1 MSPKFKSLI
10 LVLALAT
17 TVSTSF
23 ANPKSTR
30 SDDPNSSIKASFK
43 KDFKTATILSV
54 DNTNQFTKVT
64 FAMNG
69 GVLFAFYSG
78 SGELMAV
85 TRNILSSQLPMTLA
99 NSLKTKYGD
108 YWITDLFE
116 IDAEA
121 GNYYYIT
128 LENADRRIVL
138 RSIGIDSWETFDI
151 QRKEKAL

>member
-1 MSPKFKSLI
+1 MSPKFKVLI
-10 LVLALAT
+10 LALALAT

-30 SDDPNSSIKASFK
+30 SDDPNSSVKASFK

-64 FAMNG
+64 FTMNG
-69 GVLFAFYSG
+69 NVLFAFYTG
-78 SGELMAV
+78 GGDLMAV
-85 TRNILSSQLPMTLA
+85 TRNILSSQLPMNLI

-138 RSIGIDSWETFDI
+138 RSIGLDSWETFDI
-151 QRKEKAL
+151 EHKKETL